1 MLGVAPGATAQEVRS
16 SYRALV
22 RRLHPDGLGDVTD
35 AERRLVERRMREINE
50 AWAVLGDAA
59 NRTRYDAEMRRQANS
74 AGADRFARA
83 AAEGEPPT
91 RAAQDSGGDDFGH
104 ANFGH
109 ANSDDDFDDDDF
121 DEMTAAEVFILRR
134 GPWIAAI
141 VLALAL
147 LIGTAYAGGG
157 SSTPEPV
164 RYPQDQQNC
173 VDTPAEPCGTATVA
187 PPGGG

>member
-1 MLGVAPGATAQEVRS
+1 M
-16 SYRALV
+16 
-22 RRLHPDGLGDVTD
+22 
-35 AERRLVERRMREINE
+35 
-50 AWAVLGDAA
+50 LGDAA
-59 NRTRYDAEMRRQANS
+59 NRTRRRRNATDGES
-74 AGADRFARA
+74 AGAIGSPAPLPRA
-83 AAEGEPPT
+83 NRRRVPPRT
-91 RAAQDSGGDDFGH
+91 PGGDDFGH

-164 RYPQDQQNC
+164 RYPQEQQNC
-173 VDTPAEPCGTATVA
+173 VDTPAESCGTATVA